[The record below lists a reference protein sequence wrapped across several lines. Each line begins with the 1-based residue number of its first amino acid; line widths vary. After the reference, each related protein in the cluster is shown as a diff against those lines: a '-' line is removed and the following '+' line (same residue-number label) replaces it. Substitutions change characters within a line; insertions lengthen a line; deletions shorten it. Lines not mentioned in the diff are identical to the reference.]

1 MKPFVSYLLTL
12 IVCCSAAG
20 AEEYK
25 RLALFNGKDL
35 NDWQQLGNATWQ
47 VKDGMILGGQEGD
60 PKRSGLLTTRLRFQ
74 DFDLKLDFMIDEHGK
89 YNSGVYLRNRSGK
102 YEQTGYQI
110 NIGRAAVEEYVGL
123 HMNEWLDK
131 GDEKDAFRKVL
142 AWNVLRIRAVGPHIQ
157 AWLNGTQI
165 VDYIDPN
172 PKPEHLAA
180 GVLAFQTYG
189 ADGHSGWV
197 AYRNLSIIDLSK

>member
-1 MKPFVSYLLTL
+1 MKHLATWFLTL
-12 IVCCSAAG
+12 ILCCSASLAK
-20 AEEYK
+20 ERK
-25 RLALFNGKDL
+25 PIALFNGKDL
-35 NDWQQLGNATWQ
+35 KDWQQMGKAVWQ
-47 VKDGMILGGQEGD
+47 VKDGIILGGQEGD
-60 PKRSGLLTTRLRFQ
+60 PKRSGLLTTKRSFQ
-74 DFDLKLDFMIDEHGK
+74 DFDLTLDFMIDEHGK

-123 HMNEWLDK
+123 HMKEWLDK
-131 GDEKDAFRKVL
+131 GDEKDEIRKVL
-142 AWNVLRIRAVGPHIQ
+142 AWNTLRIRAVGPHIQ

-165 VDYIDPN
+165 VDYTDPD

-189 ADGHSGWV
+189 AEGHSGWV
-197 AYRNLSIIDLSK
+197 AYRNLSIIDLSE